1 MSFQF
6 NEDFI
11 KSYNE
16 ESDERYFL
24 EVDVQYTLL
33 RNDLPFLPKI
43 MKTEKVEELVSNIHD
58 KTEYVILIRNLKQT
72 LNHDLGLKNVHRVI
86 KFNKNAWLKPYIAM
100 NAKLRKKAK
109 NNFEI
114 DFFKLM
120 NDVEKLWKMLENIE
134 ILNL

>member
-24 EVDVQYTLL
+24 EVDVQYTSL

-58 KTEYVILIRNLKQT
+58 KTKYVILIRNLKQT
-72 LNHDLGLKNVHRVI
+72 LNHDLGLKKVHRVI

-100 NAKLRKKAK
+100 NTKLRKKAK

-114 DFFKLM
+114 DFSS
-120 NDVEKLWKMLENIE
+120 
-134 ILNL
+134 